1 MSSNSSLTNKRKR
14 KDPRQQMKQ
23 EEQEEMIES
32 LCAKRNPT
40 HLATNTPFESI
51 NADDHSDLRQVK
63 WSLMV
68 GPALRPKNLFGQQ
81 IQQLQINDPV
91 VHVIAIRRDLETDS
105 DGSMYEVHECVRSL
119 GYLGGPQDIMHL
131 GTVEQVQLWRTRF
144 LSSVATDGEP
154 RFHDAMVNLR
164 ARQYGP
170 YQKRDYA
177 STGNF

>member
-14 KDPRQQMKQ
+14 KDLRKQKEQ
-23 EEQEEMIES
+23 EEQQEMIES

-40 HLATNTPFESI
+40 HRATNTPFESI

-91 VHVIAIRRDLETDS
+91 VHVVAIRRDLEADP
-105 DGSMYEVHECVRSL
+105 DGSLQQVHRCVRSL
-119 GYLGGPQDIMHL
+119 GYLGDPQDIMHL
-131 GTVEQVQLWRTRF
+131 GTAELVQLWRTSF
-144 LSSVATDGEP
+144 LSSMATDGAP
-154 RFHDAMVNLR
+154 RFHESMVDLKAR
-164 ARQYGP
+164 AY
-170 YQKRDYA
+170 KRHYDP
-177 STGNF
+177 TGKF

>member
-1 MSSNSSLTNKRKR
+1 MSSNSSLTNKRTR
-14 KDPRQQMKQ
+14 KDLRQQMKQ

-51 NADDHSDLRQVK
+51 NADNHSDLRQVK

-91 VHVIAIRRDLETDS
+91 VHVVAIRCGSETDP
-105 DGSMYEVHECVRSL
+105 DGSMHEVHRCVRSL

-170 YQKRDYA
+170 YRKRDYA

>member
-14 KDPRQQMKQ
+14 KDLRQQMKQ

-91 VHVIAIRRDLETDS
+91 VHVVAIRRDVETDP
-105 DGSMYEVHECVRSL
+105 DGSTHEVHRCVRSL

-131 GTVEQVQLWRTRF
+131 GTVEQVQLIVANQVSVVSGNGWRAKV
-144 LSSVATDGEP
+144 S
-154 RFHDAMVNLR
+154 
-164 ARQYGP
+164 
-170 YQKRDYA
+170 
-177 STGNF
+177 

>member
-14 KDPRQQMKQ
+14 KDLRKQKEQ
-23 EEQEEMIES
+23 EEQQEMIES

-40 HLATNTPFESI
+40 HRATNTPFESI

-81 IQQLQINDPV
+81 IQQLEINDPV
-91 VHVIAIRRDLETDS
+91 VHVVAIRRDLETDP
-105 DGSMYEVHECVRSL
+105 DGSMSLQSRRRCVRSL

-131 GTVEQVQLWRTRF
+131 GTAELVQLWRTSF
-144 LSSVATDGEP
+144 LSSMATDGAP
-154 RFHDAMVNLR
+154 RFHESMVDLKAR
-164 ARQYGP
+164 AY
-170 YQKRDYA
+170 KRRRDCFP
-177 STGNF
+177 GKF

>member
-1 MSSNSSLTNKRKR
+1 
-14 KDPRQQMKQ
+14 
-23 EEQEEMIES
+23 MIES

-91 VHVIAIRRDLETDS
+91 VHVVAIRRDLETDP
-105 DGSMYEVHECVRSL
+105 DGSMHEVHRCVRSL

-131 GTVEQVQLWRTRF
+131 GTAELVQLWRTSF
-144 LSSVATDGEP
+144 LSSMATDGEP
-154 RFHDAMVNLR
+154 RFHETMVDLKE
-164 ARQYGP
+164 RQRKGRYNP
-170 YQKRDYA
+170 TDK
-177 STGNF
+177 F